1 MRYVAKQGMRSL
13 SDEELNKVKVSAGR
27 WAVGNAVFTAWT
39 LLTASKCCPIP
50 RAHWSYDS
58 WWFNSRWWYCNDVT
72 VKSIRV
78 FRCSRSRKRK
88 KRCSSMNKPQIG
100 EKFIIADKLHY
111 LITDIINVEGIDY
124 YCVINEDNQ
133 YDIDICSLEIKADQ
147 SFKIVPLEDENTA
160 NQVIALYMERN
171 KDKIMGME

>member
-1 MRYVAKQGMRSL
+1 
-13 SDEELNKVKVSAGR
+13 
-27 WAVGNAVFTAWT
+27 
-39 LLTASKCCPIP
+39 
-50 RAHWSYDS
+50 
-58 WWFNSRWWYCNDVT
+58 
-72 VKSIRV
+72 
-78 FRCSRSRKRK
+78 
-88 KRCSSMNKPQIG
+88 MNKPQIG